1 LAGSRQESVRGV
13 PRVDDG
19 LMAEDFGTGV
29 FGGSGEVGGRSGR
42 GDRGRSRETG
52 GREPRRN
59 A

>member
-1 LAGSRQESVRGV
+1 VRGV

-29 FGGSGEVGGRSGR
+29 FGGHGEVGGRSER
-42 GDRGRSRETG
+42 RDRGWSREAG

>member
-1 LAGSRQESVRGV
+1 VRGV

-29 FGGSGEVGGRSGR
+29 FGGHGEVGGRSER
-42 GDRGRSRETG
+42 RDRGRSRETG